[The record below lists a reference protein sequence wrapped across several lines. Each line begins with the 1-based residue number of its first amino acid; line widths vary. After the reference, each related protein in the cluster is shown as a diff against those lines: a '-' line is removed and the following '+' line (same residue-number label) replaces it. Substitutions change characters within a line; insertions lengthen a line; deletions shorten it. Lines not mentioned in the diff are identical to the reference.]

1 MSKTISYLR
10 SLKNYVSSLPFE
22 NFDSLVVVARDYSE
36 LPSIYADYANS
47 GGFAKSSTKAFPLFS
62 RVYVFDKL
70 DTPIFHDD
78 DSVTFYEPIF
88 RCEGLENAICAIPE
102 GIYELDFSFSPK
114 FHYSCPIVLDVPKR
128 SGIRIHIGNHAK
140 DSIGCILVGE
150 KRSGLS
156 IEHSTNAFR
165 KLVEKLDFSEFRPTR
180 VCLCVCDLNKFINP

>member
-10 SLKNYVSSLPFE
+10 SLKDHVSSLPFE
-22 NFDSLVVVARDYSE
+22 CFDSLVVVARDYSE
-36 LPSIYADYANS
+36 LPSIYVDYANS

-70 DTPIFHDD
+70 ATSILHDD
-78 DSVTFYEPIF
+78 GSITSYEPIF

-102 GIYELDFSFSPK
+102 GIYELDYSFSPK
-114 FHYSCPIVLDVPKR
+114 FQYSCPVVLDVPKR

-140 DSIGCILVGE
+140 DSTGCILVGE
-150 KRSGLS
+150 ERFGLS
-156 IEHSTNAFR
+156 VRNSTNAFH
-165 KLVEKLDFSEFRPTR
+165 KLVEKLDFSESRPAR